1 MALTV
6 GLPTYFGKEHIGSI
20 SGVYYS
26 VRLCAG
32 AVGPALFG
40 VLFDAWG
47 DFRPVM
53 LGALALPGVALLAT
67 CFLPR
72 YPQPLTGGFRG
83 RERP

>member
-1 MALTV
+1 MFAV
-6 GLPTYFGKEHIGSI
+6 GTANPQSI
-20 SGVYYS
+20 TTADS

-53 LGALALPGVALLAT
+53 LGALALPGVALVAT

-72 YPQPLTGGFRG
+72 YPPSRS
-83 RERP
+83 R